1 MIESPHFGIKE
12 LVCQHVYDKY
22 KNFAWNFFDFRLIVT
37 INTLRDRI
45 NKAIYVNSW
54 DSGGKFDER
63 GLRCP
68 HCGIVKSKTD
78 LYMSAHCLGKGVD
91 LEVEGLIAQEVR
103 DWIILHKNWWPYPI
117 RLEDGVDWVHVDT
130 YNNEDD
136 KKVILFKA

>member
-12 LVCQHVYDKY
+12 LVCQHVYNKY

-68 HCGIVKSKTD
+68 QCEIVKSKTD

-117 RLEDGVDWVHVDT
+117 RLEDEVDWIHVDT